1 MHEIKTQTQVV
12 IDKADPQANKLPIDA
27 DCEVCNTLMQD
38 MSNKEKHSL
47 IVCRNINKQ
56 IYSIP
61 ISTNM
66 QLEVYLN
73 HASKIC
79 WCLLIEML
87 IQNV

>member
-1 MHEIKTQTQVV
+1 MQVV
-12 IDKADPQANKLPIDA
+12 IGKANPQANKLPID
-27 DCEVCNTLMQD
+27 VCNTLMQV

-79 WCLLIEML
+79 WCLVIEML